1 MTVSG
6 VNELFIKSFPYTPTA
21 DQRILIEKLS
31 QFIVSGEQNKLFL
44 VKGYAGTGKTTI
56 VSVLVKILPSLK
68 INTVLLAPTGRA
80 AKVLAAYSSETAYT
94 IHKGIYRISEDD
106 SSYVM
111 SLREN
116 RLKNT
121 VFIVDE
127 ASMIAGEMATPSQ
140 LFPASNLL
148 EDLLTFVFSGENC
161 SLVFVGD
168 MAQLPPV
175 GTDIS
180 PALNE
185 IYLKTSF
192 HLHIDGFELTEV
204 VRQEESSGI
213 LANATHIR
221 QLVNSSGKE
230 NIFFETAGF
239 RDVITINGSELEEAL
254 NSAYSGSG
262 DTESIIIC
270 RSNKR
275 ANLYNN
281 EIRKRLLFREGEI
294 NAGDKIMVVKNNY
307 FWLPKKSKAG
317 FIANGDIAEVLRV
330 RKLEQFTEEFWF
342 ADASIRLL
350 DYPEEKDIEV
360 KLLLNTLAS
369 ESPALSIA
377 DFRKLFLAV
386 SENYMHI
393 PEKSKR
399 YRMIY
404 NDPYMNA
411 LQIKF
416 AYAMTCHKTQG
427 GQWEQVFVEQ
437 GYLTEE
443 MVDKEYLRWLY
454 TAITRATKKLY
465 LVNFSERFFE

>member
-1 MTVSG
+1 MLSSEVA
-6 VNELFIKSFPYTPTA
+6 ELLTKNFPYIPTA
-21 DQRILIEKLS
+21 DQSILIEKLS
-31 QFIVSGEQNKLFL
+31 EFIVSREQNKLFL

-80 AKVLAAYSSETAYT
+80 AKVLASYSSEAAYT
-94 IHKGIYRISEDD
+94 IHKGIYRVSEDD

-116 RLKNT
+116 KLKNT

-127 ASMIAGEMATPSQ
+127 ASMIAGEMAAPSQ

-185 IYLKTSF
+185 KYLKSSF

-221 QLVNSSGKE
+221 QLINASGKE
-230 NIFFETAGF
+230 NITFETAVY
-239 RDVITINGSELEEAL
+239 RDVIRINGSELEEAL
-254 NSAYSGSG
+254 NTAYSGSG

-281 EIRKRLLFREGEI
+281 EIRKRLLFREGDI

-330 RKLEQFTEEFWF
+330 RKVEQFTEEFWF

-369 ESPALSIA
+369 ESPALPIA
-377 DFRKLFLAV
+377 EFRKLFQAV
-386 SENYMHI
+386 QENYMHI
-393 PEKSKR
+393 TEKNKR

-443 MVDKEYLRWLY
+443 MVNTEYLRWLY

-465 LVNFSERFFE
+465 LVNFSERFFK